1 MSFTA
6 LALLAEEGHHE
17 VNTAL
22 SWGIGFLA
30 LGILMALLLGLMMFG
45 GGRDHT

>member
-6 LALLAEEGHHE
+6 AALLAEEGHHE
-17 VNTAL
+17 VNRAL
-22 SWGIGFLA
+22 SFGIGGIA
-30 LGILMALLLGLMMFG
+30 LGILMFALIALVMFG